1 VAPAAARVAAIV
13 REPANLSVHFT
24 DAYIKDNMGAIVDS
38 ENIGWS
44 VDGSNVGACFCSYR
58 GTDLEYFIK

>member
-1 VAPAAARVAAIV
+1 
-13 REPANLSVHFT
+13 
-24 DAYIKDNMGAIVDS
+24 MGAIVDS